1 MSTERDY
8 VLGTHDDEI
17 ARLGLQHAVWRPRA
31 SDAWR
36 RAGFTAGQTLIDLGC
51 GPGYATLDLA
61 EIVGPGGRVVGID
74 RSRRFLDALQTA
86 AHARGLAHIET
97 VELDLAANDLPA
109 IEADGIWSRWVY
121 AFVPEPRRLLERA
134 SRVLRRGGAMVLHE
148 YSDYRSWRL
157 SPRSPEFESFVLEVM
172 ASWRANGGEPDV
184 GLDLPRW
191 LGELGFEVRSLTP
204 LQDAARPGDH
214 VWHWP
219 RAFVASGIRRM
230 VDLGRLTE
238 SQAQAIAAAYAKFES
253 TPHAF
258 QLTPSVLEIIAFKS

>member
-1 MSTERDY
+1 MSIEKDY

-31 SDAWR
+31 TDAWR

-61 EIVGPGGRVVGID
+61 EIVGPSGRLIAID
-74 RSRRFLDALQTA
+74 RSRRFLDALENS
-86 AHARGLAHIET
+86 ARGRGLTHLET
-97 VELDLAANDLPA
+97 VEMDLAAGDLPA
-109 IEADGIWSRWVY
+109 HEAHGLWSRWVF

-134 SRVLRRGGAMVLHE
+134 SRALRRGGVMVIHE
-148 YSDYRSWRL
+148 YADYRGWRL

-172 ASWRANGGEPDV
+172 ASWRASGGEPDI

-214 VWHWP
+214 VWQWP

-230 VDLGRLTE
+230 VELGRLSE
-238 SQAQAIAAAYAKFES
+238 SQAQAIASAYATFES

-258 QLTPSVLEIIAFKS
+258 QLNPTVLEIIAVKR